1 MKKTIRLT
9 ESKLT
14 NVVKKVLKEES
25 LFNANKLL
33 KLYVDRYLKGK
44 IDFDGLYIIPHLNE
58 DNKISWTI
66 ENPNDLS
73 YSLYPIKVKIRETF
87 NDFLRMIGVPFSE
100 KTTEH
105 MEIRQL
111 YGSLVKLHNI
121 ENIYLSKKDG
131 EKLKREIFKERKI
144 KFSDYD
150 TVYELTCQG
159 FEYEVMAYHEEIR
172 LEAYVK
178 ILELKNLKTDEIL
191 DRKDTEKL
199 LEEIYESGD
208 IRELSDN
215 VLAIPSNILYNNER
229 IFDQGEGY
237 LITDCTF
244 FDRLKRQYL

>member
-9 ESKLT
+9 ESELT

-25 LFNANKLL
+25 LFNTNKLL
-33 KLYVDRYLKGK
+33 QLYVDRYLKGK
-44 IDFDGLYIIPHLNE
+44 IDFDGLYIIPNLKE
-58 DNKISWTI
+58 DNKISWTL

-87 NDFLRMIGVPFSE
+87 KDFLRMIGVPFSLQ
-100 KTTEH
+100 TTEH

-111 YGSLVKLHNI
+111 YGSLVYKNI

-144 KFSDYD
+144 KFNDYD

-172 LEAYVK
+172 LEAHVK
-178 ILELKNLKTDEIL
+178 IHELKNLKTDEIL
-191 DRKDTEKL
+191 DRKDTEKF

-229 IFDQGEGY
+229 IYDQGEGY